1 MDFGTTNSG
10 VAVYDGANVHVIPL
24 DPDSDSRVMR
34 SVLYLTRDGQTHF
47 GQKAIHLYNAQNINR
62 ERRMGRRVVGH
73 VVMEHSD
80 GLTIETDVTIAVDEA
95 EPGRLLRS
103 LKSALATPYSGTHL
117 YGRDYKL
124 EELIALYLGE
134 ARQRAEAHLGQPVT
148 AVTLGRPVHFVGAE
162 TPEDDARAQARLQQ
176 AAHLAGFEQVDF
188 EFEPVAAATYY
199 SSHVRRPE
207 VILVFDFGG
216 GTLDIT
222 AMHITP
228 GGGAQVIAI
237 GGVGIAGD
245 RFDSRM
251 VEGAVIGHFGAGV
264 TWGDKRLPVPSAFI
278 EPISAWEGLPALAT
292 LENRAFLHRMQA
304 KCSAPSRLYALESLI
319 FNFYGFA
326 LMESVEGTKRALSD
340 STFAALHFEGRD
352 IDIWQPITRAQF
364 ESFTATEWRQIRE
377 AVLDVVARSGLT
389 PAQIDAVVQTGGS
402 SYIPAAQKLLAGLFG
417 EEKLV
422 VEDRFAGVT
431 AGLGICAY
439 QRRA

>member
-1 MDFGTTNSG
+1 
-10 VAVYDGANVHVIPL
+10 
-24 DPDSDSRVMR
+24 
-34 SVLYLTRDGQTHF
+34 
-47 GQKAIHLYNAQNINR
+47 
-62 ERRMGRRVVGH
+62 
-73 VVMEHSD
+73 
-80 GLTIETDVTIAVDEA
+80 
-95 EPGRLLRS
+95 
-103 LKSALATPYSGTHL
+103 
-117 YGRDYKL
+117 
-124 EELIALYLGE
+124 
-134 ARQRAEAHLGQPVT
+134 
-148 AVTLGRPVHFVGAE
+148 
-162 TPEDDARAQARLQQ
+162 
-176 AAHLAGFEQVDF
+176 
-188 EFEPVAAATYY
+188 
-199 SSHVRRPE
+199 

-228 GGGAQVIAI
+228 SGAQVIAI

-245 RFDSRM
+245 RFDSCI

-326 LMESVEGTKRALSD
+326 LMEAVEGAKRALSD
-340 STFAALHFEGRD
+340 STFTALRFEGRD

-364 ESFTATEWRQIRE
+364 EFFTATEWRQIRE
-377 AVLDVVARSGLT
+377 AVLDVVERSGLT

-402 SYIPAAQKLLAGLFG
+402 SYIPAAQRLLADLFG
-417 EEKLV
+417 EQKLV

-439 QRRA
+439 ERRA